1 MEAKLINRGTEGE
14 LLLVGRLDTNS
25 ANEMAK
31 IFEMMAQRFDA
42 VILNLSQM
50 DYTASSGLRLILNLQ
65 KAMDRK
71 GGDLKIRGARPTV
84 MEVFEM
90 TGFASFLTFIT

>member
-14 LLLVGRLDTNS
+14 LLLIGRLDTNS

-71 GGDLKIRGARPTV
+71 GGDLKVRGARPTV

>member
-1 MEAKLINRGTEGE
+1 MEAKLVNRGSEGE
-14 LLLVGRLDTNS
+14 LLLIGRLDTNS
-25 ANEMAK
+25 AGEMGK
-31 IFEMMAQRFDA
+31 IFEMMAQRFDT

-50 DYTASSGLRLILNLQ
+50 DYTASSGLRIILNLQ
-65 KAMDRK
+65 KTMDKK
-71 GGDLKIRGARPTV
+71 GGELKIRGARPTV